1 MIRAAL
7 ELAAE
12 GGYDGVQMRDVAQRA
27 DVALGTVY
35 HYFTS
40 KDHLLAE
47 SMVEFVAQLADMV
60 DRYPAVGESNYE
72 RVHDLLRRTTRAM
85 ARNQLVSAALIGGL
99 VAEGPQV
106 AACQDEM
113 HASFSGIFSAAFDDD
128 FPSADRD
135 RIIRTLEHVWFS
147 CLIAWKN
154 GWMPLDQA
162 ISELEDTAEVLF
174 SGRTG

>member
-1 MIRAAL
+1 
-7 ELAAE
+7 
-12 GGYDGVQMRDVAQRA
+12 MRDVAQRA

-47 SMVEFVAQLADMV
+47 SMVVYIRQLADWV
-60 DRYPAVGESNYE
+60 EHYPAVGTNTYE
-72 RVHDLLRRTTRAM
+72 RVQDLLGRMTRAI
-85 ARNQLVSAALIGGL
+85 ARNQQVSAALVGGL

-113 HASFSGIFSAAFDDD
+113 HEVFASVMATAFGPDVPDH
-128 FPSADRD
+128 DRD

-147 CLIAWKN
+147 CQIAWKN
-154 GWMPLDQA
+154 GWMPLDRA
-162 ISELEDTAEVLF
+162 IAELEASAEVLV
-174 SGRTG
+174 SGRH

>member
-1 MIRAAL
+1 VIHAAL
-7 ELAAE
+7 ELADE
-12 GGYDGVQMRDVAQRA
+12 GGYDGVQMRDVAHRA

-47 SMVEFVAQLADMV
+47 SMVDYIAQLADWV
-60 DRYPAVGESNYE
+60 EHYPAVGTSSYE
-72 RVHDLLRRTTRAM
+72 RVHDLLRRMTHAV
-85 ARNQLVSAALIGGL
+85 ARNQLVSVALIGGL

-113 HASFSGIFSAAFDDD
+113 HRIFAEVMVTAFGNDV
-128 FPSADRD
+128 STVDRD

-147 CLIAWKN
+147 CQIAWKN
-154 GWMPLDQA
+154 GWMTLETA
-162 ISELEDTAEVLF
+162 ISELEDSTEVLF
-174 SGRTG
+174 SGRH

>member
-1 MIRAAL
+1 M
-7 ELAAE
+7 
-12 GGYDGVQMRDVAQRA
+12 QMRDVAQRA

-47 SMVEFVAQLADMV
+47 SMVEFVGQLAAMV
-60 DRYPAVGESNYE
+60 DQFPAVGSSTYE
-72 RVHDLLRRTTRAM
+72 RVRDLLGRTTRAI
-85 ARNQLVSAALIGGL
+85 ARNQQASAALIGGL

-113 HASFSGIFSAAFDDD
+113 HHSFASMFSGAFDDD
-128 FPSADRD
+128 FPSEDRD

-154 GWMPLDQA
+154 GWMPLEQA
-162 ISELEDTAEVLF
+162 IAELEQSVQVLF
-174 SGRTG
+174 SGRQ